1 MLALDRLEDL
11 AERGIVVAGKHVLL
25 QPRIGDRRGVG
36 AADEL
41 QHREPRLAQHLG
53 DELVEARIAL
63 APDMLEHADRGEF
76 VAGFYVVRDVAVV
89 VMHVL
94 DAVGADAERLRALAR
109 ERDLLAGNVERLDPD
124 AVVARHVQRKPAP
137 AAAGFDHQLARLQ
150 PQLAA
155 HQIHL
160 PDLRVLQ
167 RVGRPFEIGAG
178 VLHLG
183 IEPELIETVGEVV
196 MRGDVLLRAGK
207 RVAPRQQAEQ
217 VARALPQRTLEHALL
232 QLIAHQRHGL
242 QVALDVDLAARIGL
256 AEAHRGPHD
265 DVARGAA
272 GLDMDGEGGRS
283 LAVGRHAA
291 VRKNDL
297 ERLLELQRV
306 QNRLKPIPVHGRP
319 PTRP

>member
-1 MLALDRLEDL
+1 
-11 AERGIVVAGKHVLL
+11 
-25 QPRIGDRRGVG
+25 
-36 AADEL
+36 
-41 QHREPRLAQHLG
+41 
-53 DELVEARIAL
+53 
-63 APDMLEHADRGEF
+63 
-76 VAGFYVVRDVAVV
+76 
-89 VMHVL
+89 
-94 DAVGADAERLRALAR
+94 
-109 ERDLLAGNVERLDPD
+109 
-124 AVVARHVQRKPAP
+124 
-137 AAAGFDHQLARLQ
+137 
-150 PQLAA
+150 
-155 HQIHL
+155 
-160 PDLRVLQ
+160 
-167 RVGRPFEIGAG
+167 
-178 VLHLG
+178 
-183 IEPELIETVGEVV
+183 

-217 VARALPQRTLEHALL
+217 VARALPQRTLEHAFL

-272 GLDMDGEGGRS
+272 GLDMDGESGRS